1 MLKEMI
7 FYVNVLI
14 ILIVK
19 LIVKI
24 VYKDI
29 H

>member
-24 VYKDI
+24 AYKDI

>member
-7 FYVNVLI
+7 FCVNVLI